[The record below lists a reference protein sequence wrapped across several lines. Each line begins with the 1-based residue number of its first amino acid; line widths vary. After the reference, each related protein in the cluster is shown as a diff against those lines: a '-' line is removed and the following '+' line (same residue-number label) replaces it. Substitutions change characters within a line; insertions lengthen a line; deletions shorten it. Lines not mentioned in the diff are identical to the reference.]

1 MNNFEPTSYF
11 FDSIQLLRTEGD
23 IILHS
28 KFVQWSEDEE
38 EYVVEFLSNEYKKER
53 IHYPD
58 GLPDFDKSAALWGAK
73 ITFISAQLLMLRE
86 VEGLDFN
93 KVLPHFEEE
102 MSISAILSADL
113 CLKFLPEII
122 EKASDID
129 PYDELIEWLDEILIN
144 WPYSGI
150 GRRNVDDR
158 DGIKHLDL
166 LKDHLMI
173 LVYSDRVVKRRAVH
187 RIPQEIKEIINPLL

>member
-1 MNNFEPTSYF
+1 MDNFEPTSYF

-38 EYVVEFLSNEYKKER
+38 EYVAEFLSNEYKKEL
-53 IHYPD
+53 IHHPN
-58 GLPDFDKSAALWGAK
+58 GIPDFDKPAGLWAAK
-73 ITFISAQLLMLRE
+73 ITFVSAQLLMLRE

-93 KVLPHFEEE
+93 IALPKFDGE
-102 MSISAILSADL
+102 MSVSTILSADL

-122 EKASDID
+122 EKASEID
-129 PYDELIEWLDEILIN
+129 PYDELVDWLDQVLIN

-150 GRRNVDDR
+150 GRRNIDDKEEM
-158 DGIKHLDL
+158 KHLNL
-166 LKDHLMI
+166 LKDPLMV
-173 LVYSDRVVKRRAVH
+173 LLYSDRTVKRNAVH
-187 RIPQEIKEIINPLL
+187 RIPQEMKEIINPLL